1 MEFKDVSADEYI
13 DIIKNRLPKVLQL
26 LEPSDQ
32 FIALAERFKDSEV
45 NFDTAA
51 CTVISMSISKDG
63 KDSYCKSEFIEVK
76 FVVNHHPNDVY
87 VWYFKRDCE

>member
-26 LEPSDQ
+26 LEPSNL
-32 FIALAERFKDSEV
+32 FVSFANNLTDSKI
-45 NFDTAA
+45 NFNTAA

-63 KDSYCKSEFIEVK
+63 EDSYCKSEFIEVK
-76 FVVNHHPNDVY
+76 FIVNHHPNDVY
-87 VWYFKRDCE
+87 VWYFKRGCE